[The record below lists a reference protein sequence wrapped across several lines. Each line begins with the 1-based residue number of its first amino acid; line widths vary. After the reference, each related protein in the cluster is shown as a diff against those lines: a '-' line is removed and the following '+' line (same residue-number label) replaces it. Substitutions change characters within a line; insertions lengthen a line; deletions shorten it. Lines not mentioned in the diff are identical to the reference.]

1 MSPLKFL
8 VLGGTSE
15 ASALAGL
22 LASDIRFSAMLSLAG
37 RTAAPVLPAI
47 ACRIGG
53 FGGVAGLTQYI
64 SDHAIQA
71 LVVATHPF
79 AAQIRQNA
87 VAAAGGARIPML
99 MIERPS
105 WQTQEGD
112 RWTEVADMEQA
123 AAALGPA
130 PRRVLLT
137 IGRKDL
143 LPFVAAPWHDYVI
156 RSVDAP
162 PPEFLPPSA
171 KIITA
176 RGPFTLEDDLRMLHE
191 ERVAVIVTKNSG
203 GTATQSKLVAA
214 RKLELPVIMVA
225 RPPWP
230 NVTGLDAARVP
241 DAAGALRWL
250 EARHDDAASSA
261 KRGV

>member
-1 MSPLKFL
+1 MPQTRILL
-8 VLGGTSE
+8 LGGTGE

-22 LASDIRFSAMLSLAG
+22 LAEDSRFSAVMSLAG
-37 RTAAPVLPAI
+37 RTAAPILPAI
-47 ACRIGG
+47 PYRIGG
-53 FGGVAGLTQYI
+53 FGGAAGLAHYLQDN
-64 SDHAIQA
+64 SIQA

-87 VAAAGGARIPML
+87 VEAARATGMPL
-99 MIERPS
+99 LLIERPS
-105 WQTQEGD
+105 WEAEIGD
-112 RWTEVADMEQA
+112 RWTEVADMAQA

-143 LPFVAAPWHDYVI
+143 APFAAAPWHDYVI

-162 PPEFLPPSA
+162 PPELLPPAA

-176 RGPFTLEDDLRMLHE
+176 RGPFTLEDDRLMLRE
-191 ERVAVIVTKNSG
+191 ERIAVIVTKNSG
-203 GTATQSKLVAA
+203 GTATQAKLVAA
-214 RKLELPVIMVA
+214 RELGLPVIMVA

-230 NVTGLDAARVP
+230 DVTGLDAARIS

-250 EARHDDAASSA
+250 EARHDASSA

>member
-1 MSPLKFL
+1 MPPLKVL
-8 VLGGTSE
+8 ILGGTSE
-15 ASALAGL
+15 ASALAAL
-22 LASDIRFSAMLSLAG
+22 LAEDARFRPVLSLAG

-47 ACRIGG
+47 PWRIGG
-53 FGGVAGLTQYI
+53 FGGVAGLTRYI
-64 SDHAIQA
+64 ADHSMQA

-87 VAAAGGARIPML
+87 VTAARRTKIPLL
-99 MIERPS
+99 MIERPAWREQKS
-105 WQTQEGD
+105 D
-112 RWTEVADMEQA
+112 RWTEVADMVQA
-123 AAALGPA
+123 AAALGRG

-143 LPFVAAPWHDYVI
+143 APFAAAPWHDYVI

-162 PPEFLPPSA
+162 PPEILPRA
-171 KIITA
+171 KIIAA
-176 RGPFTLEDDLRMLHE
+176 RGPFTLEDDRRLLHE
-191 ERVAVIVTKNSG
+191 ERIEVIVTKNSG
-203 GTATQSKLVAA
+203 GTATQSKLLAA
-214 RKLELPVIMVA
+214 REIRIPVIMVA

-230 NVTGLDAARVP
+230 DVTGLDAARVT

-250 EARHDDAASSA
+250 EARHDDPASAA